1 MSSNNFRE
9 KCEQKTQIK
18 FLEHRSYKVISES
31 QLNSGPARQ
40 RREQEY

>member
-1 MSSNNFRE
+1 MSSNNFGE

-18 FLEHRSYKVISES
+18 ILEHSSYKVISES
-31 QLNSGPARQ
+31 QLNFGQARQ